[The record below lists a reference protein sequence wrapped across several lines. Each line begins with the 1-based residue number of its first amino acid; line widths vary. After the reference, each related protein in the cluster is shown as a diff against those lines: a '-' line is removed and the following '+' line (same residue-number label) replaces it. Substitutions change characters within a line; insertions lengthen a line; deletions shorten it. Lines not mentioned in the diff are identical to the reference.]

1 MGNKPV
7 WAIVG
12 AQNLNASGDPY
23 SDILYHLTF
32 NGHTAGNLRV
42 EYLGNGACNTQIQ
55 FVPAHEGNDGAYI
68 TCLALKALYDNQV
81 TARESTGCSEDFD
94 FPIEAF
100 EFVGSYVE
108 FTY

>member
-1 MGNKPV
+1 MSENKPV

-12 AQNLNASGDPY
+12 AQSFNTNGDPY
-23 SDILYHLTF
+23 SDVLYHLTF
-32 NGHTAGNLRV
+32 NNKTAGNLRV
-42 EYLGNGACNTQIQ
+42 TYDGNAVTTAIA
-55 FVPAHEGNDGAYI
+55 FVINDGNDGAYI
-68 TCLALKALYDNQV
+68 TYLALKALYDNQV
-81 TARESTGCSEDFD
+81 LQRERTGGSEDFE